1 MSQESLRAAYELND
15 CLRKKSVASTPWK
28 HYELSIAEVQ
38 LEGLVEKHPA
48 HA

>member
-1 MSQESLRAAYELND
+1 MSQKSLRAAYELNG
-15 CLRKKSVASTPWK
+15 CFRKKSVASTPWK

-38 LEGLVEKHPA
+38 LEGLAEKDPA